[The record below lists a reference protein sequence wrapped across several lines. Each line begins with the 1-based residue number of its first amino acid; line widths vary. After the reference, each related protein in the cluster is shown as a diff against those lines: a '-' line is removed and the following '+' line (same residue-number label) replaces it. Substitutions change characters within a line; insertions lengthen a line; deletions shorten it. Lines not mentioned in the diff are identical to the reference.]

1 MSSKSA
7 VAAVFLFAMLWQ
19 AVAWLVPDARSRHAE
34 QLGHSLAHTQA
45 VDHHHLMD
53 ESLCLEGASDDR
65 PHQHESG
72 GLQPG
77 MLISATV
84 ADISTPP
91 PSSPTA
97 AVRGAKSSI
106 FLEGP
111 LRPPRA

>member
-1 MSSKSA
+1 MLSKR
-7 VAAVFLFAMLWQ
+7 VGAAVFLFAMLWQ
-19 AVAWLVPDARSRHAE
+19 AVAWLVPDVRSRHAD
-34 QLGHSLAHTQA
+34 QLEHLLVHSQA
-45 VDHHHLMD
+45 VNHHHLID
-53 ESLCLEGASDDR
+53 ESLCLEAATDES

-77 MLISATV
+77 ILISATV
-84 ADISTPP
+84 GDISATT

-97 AVRGAKSSI
+97 VVRGAKASI

>member
-1 MSSKSA
+1 MLKSV

-34 QLGHSLAHTQA
+34 QLGHLLVHTQA
-45 VDHHHLMD
+45 VNHHHLID
-53 ESLCLEGASDDR
+53 ETLCLEAASDDR
-65 PHQHESG
+65 AHQHESG
-72 GLQPG
+72 GVQPG
-77 MLISATV
+77 ILISATV
-84 ADISTPP
+84 ADISASP

-97 AVRGAKSSI
+97 VVRGAKPSI